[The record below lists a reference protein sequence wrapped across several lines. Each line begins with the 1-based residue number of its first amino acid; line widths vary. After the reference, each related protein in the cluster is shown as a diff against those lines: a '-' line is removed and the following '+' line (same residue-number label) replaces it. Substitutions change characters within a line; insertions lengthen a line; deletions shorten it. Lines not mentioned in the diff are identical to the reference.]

1 MASPP
6 REARARAAQL
16 REELARHNY
25 LYYVLDAP
33 AVTDAEYDLLM
44 RELLELE
51 ERFPTLRTK
60 DSPTQRVGAVGT
72 TPFRK
77 VRHRTP
83 MRSLQNAVSEAEVQQ
98 FRRRLEV
105 ALGQAPDLLA
115 ELKMDG
121 LAVSLTYNLGE
132 LVQAA
137 TRGDGETG
145 EEITAN
151 VRTIPGIPVR
161 FEVESDGVAERLEI
175 RGEVYMPK
183 AVLAELNRG
192 RSAQGLELYSN
203 CRNAAAGS
211 LRQLDPEVTRARGL
225 AAYFYACDPPPS
237 GVVTQHQLLDW
248 LEARGFPVNANR
260 QLLAGGEGVMEL
272 LASWQGRRAELPY
285 EIDGV
290 VLKVDSL
297 QWQGELGS
305 DSRAPRWAVAY
316 KFPPEERE
324 TRVLTIEVSIGRTGA
339 ATPVAVLEPVEVAG
353 STVSHVTLHN
363 EDQVRRKDV
372 RVGDTVVVRKAGDV
386 IPEVVRVE
394 LERRPPD
401 SQRFEMPTS
410 CPACGAPLVR
420 EAGEVVTRCLNP
432 LCPAQRLATLLHFVS
447 RDALNI
453 DRLGP
458 AILQELLGRGL
469 ISSPADL
476 FRLTP
481 EQLQELP
488 GLARKSARQ
497 LTDALNARR
506 RPKLGA
512 FLYALGIPHVGRRT
526 AELLAEHFGTLPRL
540 VAAGPDELAAI
551 SGVGPVLAAAITSYL
566 SSDGTRT
573 LLAQLAEVGVDPQAE
588 SSGGGPWRGRTVV
601 VTGTL
606 PGFTRAE
613 AEGAIRGL
621 GGSAASSVSR
631 KTTAVVAGE
640 GAGSKLAAA
649 QRLGVPVLDAGQFR
663 RWLDHPEEGP
673 ESL

>member
-1 MASPP
+1 MAAPP
-6 REARARAAQL
+6 REARARASQL
-16 REELARHNY
+16 REELSRHNY
-25 LYYVLDAP
+25 LYYVLDSP
-33 AVTDAEYDLLM
+33 AVTDAEYDLQM

-51 ERFPTLRTK
+51 ERFPALRTK

-77 VRHRTP
+77 VRHRAP
-83 MRSLQNAVSEAEVQQ
+83 MRSLQNAVSEIEVQQ
-98 FRRRLEV
+98 FQRRLEV
-105 ALGQAPDLLA
+105 ALGLAPDLLA

-121 LAVSLTYNLGE
+121 LAVSLTYHRGE
-132 LVQAA
+132 LVRAA

-151 VRTIPGIPVR
+151 VRTIPAIPPR
-161 FEVESDGVAERLEI
+161 FEVDPEGDAGDLEI

-192 RSAQGLELYSN
+192 RAAQGLELYSN

-211 LRQLDPEVTRARGL
+211 LRQLDPEVTRARRL
-225 AAYFYACDPPPS
+225 DAYFYACDPPPP
-237 GVVTQHQLLDW
+237 GVLTQHRLLDW
-248 LEARGFPVNANR
+248 LEAHRFPVNANR
-260 QLLAGGEGVMEL
+260 QLLIGGEGVMDL
-272 LASWQGRRAELPY
+272 LATWQSRRAELPY

-324 TRVLTIEVSIGRTGA
+324 TRVLAIEVSIGRTGA

-394 LERRPPD
+394 LERRPLE
-401 SQRFEMPTS
+401 SQPFRMPAS

-420 EAGEVVTRCLNP
+420 EEGEVVTRCLNP
-432 LCPAQRLATLLHFVS
+432 LCPAQRLATLFHFVS

-458 AILQELLGRGL
+458 AILQELLERGL

-481 EQLQELP
+481 EQLEELP

-497 LTDALNARR
+497 LTDALGARR
-506 RPKLGA
+506 RPQLGA

-526 AELLAEHFGTLPRL
+526 AELLAEHFGTLQRL
-540 VAAGPDELAAI
+540 IAAGPEELAAI
-551 SGVGPVLAAAITSYL
+551 SGVGPVLAAAISSYL
-566 SSDGTRT
+566 SSDGTVS
-573 LLAQLAEVGVDPQAE
+573 LLAQLAAVGVDPQAE
-588 SSGGGPWRGRTVV
+588 AGGGGPWLGRTIV

-606 PGFTRAE
+606 PGFTRAD
-613 AEGAIRGL
+613 AEGAIRRL

-649 QRLGVPVLDAGQFR
+649 ERLGVPVLDGDQFR
-663 RWLDHPEEGP
+663 RWLDHPEVGP
-673 ESL
+673 EAL